1 MVVTATR
8 PNGESTSSAKPT
20 NTAKKTDT
28 AAWSEP
34 YATIKPASLFDVM
47 NEELQKLS
55 INKPSPK
62 VIDKSPVKSPSKAW
76 SSIGPTHRSST
87 MSPTG
92 AKTMAEII
100 QMEQKFKE
108 QYHKLTNRNM
118 DLIQLEEKAIED
130 LKVLYNVHNSFDMQ
144 ITIDFENDKDYDV
157 LSTCAPIWK
166 KVRI

>member
-1 MVVTATR
+1 
-8 PNGESTSSAKPT
+8 
-20 NTAKKTDT
+20 
-28 AAWSEP
+28 
-34 YATIKPASLFDVM
+34 
-47 NEELQKLS
+47 
-55 INKPSPK
+55 
-62 VIDKSPVKSPSKAW
+62 
-76 SSIGPTHRSST
+76 

-166 KVRI
+166 KVRIWTAIFSFYFKTKLFNILRKNKTSRKQTIGCNFDWL